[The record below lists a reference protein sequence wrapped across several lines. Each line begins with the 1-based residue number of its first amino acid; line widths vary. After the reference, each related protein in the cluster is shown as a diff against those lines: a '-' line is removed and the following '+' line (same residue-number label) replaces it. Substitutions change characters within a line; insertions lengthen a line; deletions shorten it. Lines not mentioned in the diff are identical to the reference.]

1 MKKKWITFIFV
12 ISLNLLF
19 ALEGNSNNL
28 RNADEKNRVDTLA
41 TINSFSHLGDFHII
55 NYSGDYEDILDY
67 LDNLYVGENNQS
79 FEDFG
84 CSLYSGIGD
93 SENIFFGRNF
103 DNPQQDVLVG
113 KYSAPDCYE
122 SIAVN
127 RLADL
132 GLPVGTNFNNLTTS
146 QSLLLLRAPYF
157 AADGSNSM
165 GVATGLAYVQEV
177 DVDIDTSKQTIFITR
192 WVREILDHAAN
203 LEEAIEITNSFN
215 ILDNMF
221 GNNTICHHLLVTD
234 ASGTSVILEY
244 HDGQFMVIYPEVN
257 WQILTNT
264 PIYKVPLQELFSQCY
279 RYELLYL
286 ALEDQNGE
294 ITDWRNGLDI
304 LELPT
309 WGNVSNGTQW
319 SNLFD
324 LNENVMY
331 LSLYRNFD
339 NIVQVDVET
348 FEFKNYGDFL
358 INEQLEIDENGNN
371 INEAGESV
379 NIILSLSVDF
389 TSTDVVGTISSS
401 NPDIIISSP
410 TGNFGNIYPD
420 EIISN
425 SNDPF
430 SIEISEDAVPQDVVL
445 NLSLTTD
452 YDYVFETEIMFTI
465 NDISSMDDIINN
477 TENKLFMLKNYPN
490 PFNSNT
496 TISFQ
501 VNKEQNQEIE
511 LKIYD
516 LKGQKIK
523 IIPLKMYHSE
533 ALARQGSNNYSI
545 IWDGTNDDGK
555 YVSSGIYFYHL
566 NINHKSVATKQMILI
581 E

>member
-1 MKKKWITFIFV
+1 
-12 ISLNLLF
+12 
-19 ALEGNSNNL
+19 
-28 RNADEKNRVDTLA
+28 
-41 TINSFSHLGDFHII
+41 
-55 NYSGDYEDILDY
+55 
-67 LDNLYVGENNQS
+67 
-79 FEDFG
+79 
-84 CSLYSGIGD
+84 
-93 SENIFFGRNF
+93 
-103 DNPQQDVLVG
+103 
-113 KYSAPDCYE
+113 
-122 SIAVN
+122 
-127 RLADL
+127 
-132 GLPVGTNFNNLTTS
+132 
-146 QSLLLLRAPYF
+146 
-157 AADGSNSM
+157 
-165 GVATGLAYVQEV
+165 
-177 DVDIDTSKQTIFITR
+177 
-192 WVREILDHAAN
+192 
-203 LEEAIEITNSFN
+203 
-215 ILDNMF
+215 
-221 GNNTICHHLLVTD
+221 
-234 ASGTSVILEY
+234 
-244 HDGQFMVIYPEVN
+244 
-257 WQILTNT
+257 
-264 PIYKVPLQELFSQCY
+264 
-279 RYELLYL
+279 
-286 ALEDQNGE
+286 
-294 ITDWRNGLDI
+294 
-304 LELPT
+304 
-309 WGNVSNGTQW
+309 
-319 SNLFD
+319 
-324 LNENVMY
+324 MY

-555 YVSSGIYFYHL
+555 YVSSGIYFYSL
-566 NINHKSVATKQMILI
+566 NIDHKSVATKQMILI